1 MEFFNKRHPS
11 QSTQPFLKLERSVHE
26 TELESNDN
34 FFYVKGKRAGLF
46 NKIRATLNAVS
57 FRGDLTV
64 FYLR

>member
-1 MEFFNKRHPS
+1 
-11 QSTQPFLKLERSVHE
+11 
-26 TELESNDN
+26 
-34 FFYVKGKRAGLF
+34 VKGKRAGLF